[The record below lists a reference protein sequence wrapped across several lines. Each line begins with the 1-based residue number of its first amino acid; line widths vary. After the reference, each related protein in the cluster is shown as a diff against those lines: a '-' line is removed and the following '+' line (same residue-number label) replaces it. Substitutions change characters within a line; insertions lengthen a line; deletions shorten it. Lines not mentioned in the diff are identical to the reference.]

1 MVVTDPLYFCTPYFW
16 LIKTNKKTMT
26 MVTVYSKS
34 IMLTDIFSSFDANM
48 SPQLVIN
55 TPVWLT
61 AFFLTFLFHFSLW
74 LNKSRLFFL
83 INYIKVIIYEQ
94 ASRTVGKN
102 IRGFSIFL
110 VSLFI
115 SLIIVNLSGLIPYT
129 FSARSHLVITFSLAV
144 PMWFSLIISGW
155 VLNPA
160 YAAAH
165 LLPTGAP
172 NSLGPALIL
181 IETIRIFLR
190 PITLSVRLAANIS
203 AGHLI
208 LGLIRSYLSAG
219 LFTYSSLTKLIV
231 IFIEAGYFL
240 FEVGICLIQAYVFC
254 LLLSLYSDEHP
265 SLPNFTCSIKN
276 YFTFST

>member
-1 MVVTDPLYFCTPYFW
+1 MG
-16 LIKTNKKTMT
+16 
-26 MVTVYSKS
+26 
-34 IMLTDIFSSFDANM
+34 
-48 SPQLVIN
+48 
-55 TPVWLT
+55 T

-115 SLIIVNLSGLIPYT
+115 SLIIVNL
-129 FSARSHLVITFSLAV
+129 
-144 PMWFSLIISGW
+144 SGW

-265 SLPNFTCSIKN
+265 SLPNKK
-276 YFTFST
+276 